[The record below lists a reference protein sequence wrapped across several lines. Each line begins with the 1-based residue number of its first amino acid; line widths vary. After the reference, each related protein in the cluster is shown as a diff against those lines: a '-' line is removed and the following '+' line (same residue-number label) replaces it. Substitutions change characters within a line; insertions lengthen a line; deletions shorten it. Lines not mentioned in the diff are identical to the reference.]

1 MRISDW
7 SSDVCS
13 SDLLDTRNSAS
24 APIAIDGTLYFATGH
39 SIIHAVEAATG
50 KELWTFDSKAVEAAG
65 VRLRQGWGSRG
76 IAWWGGKI
84 YTGTQDGRLI
94 GPDATSGRQL
104 WRVMNPAKGDY
115 HTTGRTAAQE
125 R

>member
-84 YTGTQDGRLI
+84 YTGTQDR
-94 GPDATSGRQL
+94 AEER
-104 WRVMNPAKGDY
+104 RVGKGCVRRVRDRGSPY
-115 HTTGRTAAQE
+115 NKKKKNNK
-125 R
+125 